1 MRISIFFA
9 LLLSFTISNVFA
21 AGIPAIHQA
30 IYEGDLS
37 KVKEILSA
45 DPSQIN
51 TPEPEKNNKVPL
63 LAAVAYGYKNIVS
76 FLIDQG
82 ADVNMM
88 HKGKGIS
95 PLGLASILGD
105 RSMAALLIK
114 KGANVNGSQEVPT
127 GMTPLMLAIDSGN
140 YALVKY
146 LVENGANVNLKSQD
160 GTKSFTLTDFFT
172 HLVENGI
179 DFNVEL
185 EKGTTP
191 LSVAKESKDRI
202 VNYLIE
208 KGAK

>member
-1 MRISIFFA
+1 MKYALFCA
-9 LLLSFTISNVFA
+9 LLLSFNISVLFA
-21 AGIPAIHQA
+21 AEVPAIHQA
-30 IYEGDLS
+30 IREGDFP
-37 KVKEILSA
+37 KVKEILKN

-51 TPEPEKNNKVPL
+51 TPDPTKNDKVPL
-63 LAAVAYGYKNIVS
+63 LVAVVSGYKNIVS

-95 PLGLASILGD
+95 PLGMSAILGN
-105 RSMAALLIK
+105 RSMAALLLE
-114 KGANVNGSQEVPT
+114 KGANVNGPKKVPT
-127 GMTPLMLAIDSGN
+127 AMTPLMLAIESGN
-140 YALVKY
+140 YSLVKH

-160 GTKSFTLTDFFT
+160 GTKSFTWSDFIT
-172 HLVENGI
+172 HLAENGV

-191 LSVAKESKDRI
+191 LSVAKENKGRI